1 VRALPIV
8 IVICAAMFGA
18 VAPALTQ
25 PAPSERG
32 PRTFL
37 LSPSTLVA
45 VRDAVRAGAP
55 GYTDAVARLRQ
66 DAAKALK
73 AGPFTVVAKSQ
84 VPPSGDKHDYMSLAR
99 YFWPDPKKPG
109 GLPYVQ
115 RDGETNPEIDTI
127 PDKAQMN
134 GMISAVSTLALAYY
148 LTGEE
153 PYAAKATELLRA
165 WYLDPATRMNPNL
178 DFGQGVKG
186 SEPGRPYGIIDTRGL
201 AEVVDALGLL
211 QDSPSLTAMDHKG
224 LVAWHAAFLDWLL
237 TSRLGRAEGAGTNN
251 HGVWYDVQAVSM
263 ALFTGRTEVARR
275 ILEAARTSR
284 IATQIEPDG
293 SMPRELARTTS
304 AGYTQFNLEAF
315 AALAALGER
324 ADIHLWDDA
333 TPDGRSIR
341 QAIAFVLPFVRDGR
355 PWPHTQ
361 IRPFDPATYYPLL
374 VAAAPHYP
382 DLKLLDLA
390 DRLGGPAARAHR
402 ANLRFGRPVPAGQ
415 IPRGD

>member
-1 VRALPIV
+1 MRRARIFAIIV
-8 IVICAAMFGA
+8 FA
-18 VAPALTQ
+18 VWAVSVKSD
-25 PAPSERG
+25 PAPL

-37 LSPSTLVA
+37 MAPATLAA

-55 GYTDAVARLRQ
+55 GYAEAMTQLRQ

-73 AGPFTVVAKSQ
+73 AGPFTVMNKPQ

-153 PYAAKATELLRA
+153 PYAAKAVGLIRT
-165 WYLDPATRMNPNL
+165 WYLDPATRMKPNL

-224 LVAWHAAFLDWLL
+224 LIAWHSAFLDWLL
-237 TSRLGRAEGAGTNN
+237 TSRLGRAERAGTNN
-251 HGVWYDVQAVSM
+251 HGVWYDVQVASM
-263 ALFTGRTEVARR
+263 ALFTGRDAEARLT
-275 ILEAARTSR
+275 LEAARKER
-284 IATQIEPDG
+284 IAKQIEPDG

-304 AGYTQFNLEAF
+304 SGYTQFNLEAF

-324 ADIHLWDDA
+324 AGIHLWDYA

-355 PWPHTQ
+355 PWPHKQ
-361 IRPFDPATYYPLL
+361 IRPFDPASYYPLF

-402 ANLRFGRPVPAGQ
+402 ANLRFGRPVSAGQ
-415 IPRGD
+415 LP